1 MMMTSGILWY
11 PHGGRLVAAMPD
23 TGTLIRCET
32 AIKTFVEAIKR
43 IGIEDVRGLEKIS
56 GPELISMIESN
67 TPLGL
72 SPEGLKT
79 KLTQIAERLGISLC
93 IELFP
98 RQN

>member
-1 MMMTSGILWY
+1 MKTEVLWT
-11 PHGGRLVAAMPD
+11 PNGGRLVVELPEHGA
-23 TGTLIRCET
+23 LIRCET
-32 AIKTFVEAIKR
+32 AIKTFVEVIKR
-43 IGIEDVRGLEKIS
+43 IGIEDVKGLEEIS

-72 SPEGLKT
+72 NPEGLKT

-93 IELFP
+93 IGLFP